1 MNFSRLALQQRH
13 TFSAIRGYST
23 LKVFNPTTQKLIAEV
38 PEDTPSSIA
47 QKVET
52 ARKAHQ
58 KWYENTTIESRIAT
72 IQKFSQSLQDD
83 IDLLAKTVTDEMG
96 KPIKQAKGEISATRN
111 RISFF
116 CERAP
121 RLLESEVVSKEPV
134 SEIVVKE
141 PLGLIANI
149 SAWNYPYFVSSNV
162 FIPALIAGNAVIYK
176 PSEFA
181 TLTAQHIEKRLHAA
195 GIPKEIFQTVVGSGS
210 SIGSAFMKERYDGV
224 FFTGSVPTGKQIYL
238 AAAQNMTPVVQL
250 ELGGKDPFY
259 VSPDVDAQW
268 AAESLGDGAMYNTG
282 QGCCSVERIYV
293 HKDIAPQFIKHL
305 VNFVRGLKMGDPHH
319 EDTYIGPITRPAQL
333 EFLKFQV
340 QDAVNKG
347 AKLEVGGSIDKS
359 FFQPT
364 VLTNCNH
371 TMSVM
376 KDESFGPI
384 VGVQV
389 VGSEEEAISLMKD
402 TEFGLTSGVYTSSA
416 AKARQIL
423 SQIPSGTAYM
433 NCCDRV
439 PPGLP
444 WSGRKNS
451 GIGATLGA
459 QGITCFV
466 RPRSFQFAAGKSA

>member
-1 MNFSRLALQQRH
+1 
-13 TFSAIRGYST
+13 
-23 LKVFNPTTQKLIAEV
+23 LKVFNPATQELVQEI
-38 PEDTPSSIA
+38 PEDTPATIA
-47 QKVET
+47 QKVQT
-52 ARKAHQ
+52 ARKAQQ
-58 KWYENTTIESRIAT
+58 KWYESSTVESRIAA

-83 IDLLAKTVTDEMG
+83 IDDLARIVTKEMG
-96 KPIKQAKGEISATRN
+96 KPLKQAKGEIASTRA
-111 RISFF
+111 RINFF
-116 CERAP
+116 CENAP
-121 RLLESEVVSKEPV
+121 RLLETEVVSKDPV
-134 SEIVVKE
+134 SEYVVKE
-141 PLGLIANI
+141 PLGVIANI

-176 PSEFA
+176 PSEYA
-181 TLTAQHIEKRLHAA
+181 SLTAQQIEKRLYAA
-195 GIPKEIFQTVVGSGS
+195 GIPKEIFQTVIGTGAT
-210 SIGSAFMKERYDGV
+210 IGSAFMKEKYDGV

-259 VSPDVDAQW
+259 VSPDVNVQW
-268 AAESLGDGAMYNTG
+268 AAESLGDGAMFNTG

-293 HKDIAPQFIKHL
+293 HKDIAPQFIEHL
-305 VNFVRGLKMGDPHH
+305 VNFARSAKLGDPLH
-319 EDTYIGPITRPAQL
+319 EDTYIGPITRPQQL
-333 EFLKFQV
+333 QVLKSQV
-340 QDAVNKG
+340 EDAVSKG
-347 AKLEVGGSIDKS
+347 AKLEVGGNIVNKS

-389 VGSEEEAISLMKD
+389 VGSEEEAIELMKD
-402 TEFGLTSGVYTSSA
+402 TEFGLTAGVYTNSA
-416 AKARQIL
+416 AKARAIL

-444 WSGRKNS
+444 WSGRRNS
-451 GIGATLGA
+451 GIGATLGK

-466 RPRSFQFAAGKSA
+466 RPRSYQLASGKSA